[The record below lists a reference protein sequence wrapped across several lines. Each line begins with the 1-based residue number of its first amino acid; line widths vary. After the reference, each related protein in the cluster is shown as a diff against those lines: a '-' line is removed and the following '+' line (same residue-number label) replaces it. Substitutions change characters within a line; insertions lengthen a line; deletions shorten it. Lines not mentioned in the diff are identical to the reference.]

1 MRWMF
6 YPLFAALLLFFFCF
20 LWLAT
25 VGLPDFATRQIAR
38 ELKSLGFEFKAQKLK
53 LAWGLG
59 VSATGL
65 SLTQDKEGTARFFL
79 SDAVLNVSFWRW
91 LHSGNIIDSVYI
103 RQGLLE
109 WPLGEKDEEM
119 FRLDEISGVMVFDE
133 VDQDV
138 WTLKNLRGKLLNIE
152 INISGELVNADAL
165 ANLRLPKR
173 KERDPEQLKKI
184 KRSILYAQNW
194 LETFET
200 KISPQLIFRLKL
212 DAEDWMKS
220 NADVFFNVR
229 DLGGS
234 HSVGENFQVQLSLS
248 DIESGDELKSLKLRA
263 SLEKA
268 SSQRLSL
275 YLDQINF
282 EGALSFSSDEMTP
295 LGLNVV
301 ANANWASNQL
311 FSAHNFHFDL
321 QAKRDS
327 ETTTKTRVNLNI
339 RAGNLQIDK
348 IGGTELLEFQAEM
361 DNNWDLGMSPV
372 SLFNSGLFKDFNLGK
387 YQELLSH
394 PDFPDRV
401 CTSFRL
407 ARPKTQWGESD
418 WMDADVTLTSR
429 RPEEYAKWNTP
440 EYGLWR
446 WAIPLNCDLNLN
458 LGPLHIPKPLAR
470 TDHLNLA
477 LGWSAPEFQL
487 KKIYSQLHHGELD
500 LSAKLNVESRFAI
513 GEGEMDFD
521 AHQMAHLLDAPGQ
534 RWVKQFGWEPDSPPT
549 VNASAK
555 VKLAEWTNLKPN
567 WKREVLPSLE
577 LRGHVQGTN
586 ANFRGI
592 PTLSA
597 EGDFC
602 LTNNVWTLPEFKV
615 VRPEGNV
622 VFYYVGDSESQDYL
636 WDFKSQCNPQALA
649 PILGEGAAI
658 ALDMFH
664 FTTAPE
670 IQAKLWG
677 RWKDLSKSGLD
688 GKVFAENFVF
698 RGQPLEYVRSSVTY
712 TNGLVR
718 ATDTELRLPP
728 TSAPRPEGGSKTP
741 SEPIA
746 GQGVRVGEVTF
757 SSAKNEVTITNAVC
771 HLYPRII
778 TRMIGLVTDS
788 AMQHYFF
795 EEPPHVSVNGAIP
808 LDEAEHSHMDFQIE
822 KGVGLKWWKLNPQNV
837 TGLIR
842 WQGEYLSLTNI
853 QADFYGG
860 TLNGWA
866 AFDFTSKPGAN
877 FKFDAQFEDCA
888 LKPFIDSFNNK
899 PNKLEGLMDGR
910 LVVERANT
918 LDWKSWNGH
927 GYASI
932 TNGLIWDIPVFGLF
946 SDLLNEISPGLGN
959 SRASKG
965 KGAFTMTNSVILTED
980 LEIASPTLQ
989 MCYKG
994 TIDFDRNLDAVV
1006 DMDILKD
1013 WGDVGKAINFAV
1025 TPLRR
1030 ALRCSVKGTFEKPE
1044 LELVYIPKPVMMFM
1058 RPLKTIK
1065 GLLKLNKVEEVEE
1078 VK

>member
-6 YPLFAALLLFFFCF
+6 YPLFAALLLLFFCF

-65 SLTQDKEGTARFFL
+65 SLTQDKEGTAHFFL
-79 SDAVLNVSFWRW
+79 SDAVLNMSCWRW

-109 WPLGEKDEEM
+109 WPLGEKDNEVL
-119 FRLDEISGVMVFDE
+119 RLDEISGVMVFDE
-133 VDQDV
+133 MDQDV
-138 WTLKNLRGKLLNIE
+138 WTLKNLRGKLLNME
-152 INISGELVNADAL
+152 INISGELINADAL

-173 KERDPEQLKKI
+173 KGRDPEQLKKI

-200 KISPQLIFRLKL
+200 KVSPKLLFRLKL

-220 NADVFFNVR
+220 SADVIFDVQ
-229 DLGGS
+229 DLDGS
-234 HSVGENFQVQLSLS
+234 YGVGDHFQAQLSLS
-248 DIESGDELKSLKLRA
+248 DLESGEGLKNLKLRA

-268 SSQRLSL
+268 SSQRLNI

-282 EGALSFSSDEMTP
+282 EGALSFDSEKMTP
-295 LGLNVV
+295 VALNLE

-311 FSAHNFHFDL
+311 FSAHDFHFDL
-321 QAKRDS
+321 QAKQDS
-327 ETTTKTRVNLNI
+327 ETARKTRVNVNI
-339 RAGNLQIDK
+339 QAGNLQIDK

-361 DNNWDLGMSPV
+361 DNNWDLEKGPF
-372 SLFNSGLFKDFNLGK
+372 SLFNSGLFKDFNLEK
-387 YQELLSH
+387 YQALLSH
-394 PDFPDRV
+394 PDFPERV
-401 CTSFRL
+401 RTSFRL
-407 ARPKTQWGESD
+407 ARPKTRWGETD
-418 WMDADVTLTSR
+418 WVDADVTLTNR
-429 RPEEYAKWNTP
+429 KPAEYAKWNTP

-446 WAIPLNCDLNLN
+446 WAIPLSCDLSLN
-458 LGPLHIPKPLAR
+458 LGPLYVPKPLVR

-477 LGWSAPEFQL
+477 LDWSAPEFQL

-500 LSAKLNVESRFAI
+500 LSAKLNMETRFAL
-513 GEGEMDFD
+513 GRGEMDFD
-521 AHQMAHLLDAPGQ
+521 AHQMAHLLDAAGQ
-534 RWVKQFGWEPDSPPT
+534 RWIKQFGWEPDSPPT
-549 VNASAK
+549 VSASAK

-567 WKREVLPSLE
+567 WNREVLPSLE
-577 LRGHVQGTN
+577 LKGHVQGTN

-592 PTLSA
+592 PVLSA

-602 LTNNVWTLPEFKV
+602 LTNKLWTLPEFKV
-615 VRPEGNV
+615 ARPEGSV
-622 VFYYVGDSESQDYL
+622 VFYYEGDSESQDYL

-649 PILGEGAAI
+649 PILGEGAVK
-658 ALDMFH
+658 ALDMFQ

-688 GKVFAENFVF
+688 GKVVAENFIF
-698 RGQPLEYVRSSVTY
+698 RGQPLEYVQSSVTY

-728 TSAPRPEGGSKTP
+728 TSAPLPEGGNETP
-741 SEPIA
+741 AEPVA
-746 GQGVRVGEVTF
+746 GQGGKVGEVTF
-757 SSAKNEVTITNAVC
+757 SSVNKEVTISNAVC

-778 TRMIGLVTDS
+778 TRMIGPVTDS
-788 AMQHYFF
+788 AMDHYFF
-795 EEPPHVSVNGAIP
+795 DQPPHVSVNGVIP
-808 LDEAEHSHMDFQIE
+808 VDEAEHSHMDFQIE

-837 TGLIR
+837 TGLVR

-853 QADFYGG
+853 QADFYEG

-866 AFDFTSKPGAN
+866 AFDFTPKPGAN
-877 FKFDAQFEDCA
+877 FKFDAQFENCA

-899 PNKLEGLMDGR
+899 PNKLEGLMEGR
-910 LVVERANT
+910 LVVEKANT
-918 LDWKSWNGH
+918 MEWGSWNGH

-946 SDLLNEISPGLGN
+946 SDVLNEVSPGLGN
-959 SRASKG
+959 SQASKG
-965 KGAFTMTNSVILTED
+965 GGTFTMTDSVILTDD
-980 LEIASPTLQ
+980 LEIASPTFQ
-989 MCYKG
+989 MRYKG
-994 TIDFDRNLDAVV
+994 TIDFNRNLDAVV
-1006 DMDILKD
+1006 DMDILKG

-1030 ALRCSVKGTFEKPE
+1030 AFRCTVKGTFENPE
-1044 LELVYIPKPVMMFM
+1044 MEFIYIPKPVMMIM
-1058 RPLKTIK
+1058 RPFKTIK
-1065 GLLKLNKVEEVEE
+1065 GLFKPNKVEEA
-1078 VK
+1078 K